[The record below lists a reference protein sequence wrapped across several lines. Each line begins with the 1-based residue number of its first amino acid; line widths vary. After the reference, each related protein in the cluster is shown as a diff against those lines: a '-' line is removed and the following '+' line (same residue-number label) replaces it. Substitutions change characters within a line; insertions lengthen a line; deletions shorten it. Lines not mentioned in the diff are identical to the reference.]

1 MRHSE
6 NQHVSEDAIRL
17 RLFPFSL
24 RDRAKEWLRDEGVG
38 TFDTWGKLAK
48 AFLVKFLGQEKT
60 AKLRNELATF
70 EQHDDESLYEAW
82 RRFLRLQRQ
91 CPHHGIPEWMLIQT
105 FYNGLTHEFRIYI
118 DAASGGSLMTKNPTE
133 AKELIEKM
141 AANDNYHPNGRN
153 RAKKGGKYD
162 VDALTTLTNTVQA
175 LSHKFDQLQA
185 GSSMMVSCQM
195 CGVQG
200 HAATE
205 CQINNDRMTIEQ
217 ASALYN
223 FNPKQPY
230 DPYSNTYNEGWKHN
244 PAFSYKNT
252 QAQLNPPPPPR
263 NNFNA
268 PPGFQ
273 ARAPFN
279 HHVNQSVNQQPPP
292 IQQKNNLEIMM
303 ENLLAQQTNFMAQQG
318 KQNEKTDNAI
328 QQIQAQNKLLE
339 SQISQL
345 AHRVGQLS
353 KAPGHFPGNSE
364 QPPKAHINA
373 VILRNGNE
381 LQDHPLKEPSK
392 RTVEETVQTKKVVE
406 NEIVEEEKKEPTP
419 TPIRPYTPPVPFPQR
434 LARAKLEKK
443 YGKFLDILKKL
454 HINIPFL
461 EAISEMPSYAK
472 FLKDMLSNKRKI
484 EENATVSLTAECS
497 AILQNKLPKKLGDPG
512 SYSIPVK
519 LGDIEIKKA
528 LCDLGASV
536 SLMPLSICKKL
547 QLGEPKPTRI
557 SLQLA
562 DRTVKSPLGILEDV
576 PLRVGKFFIPCD
588 FVVME
593 MEEDAQVPIILGR
606 PFLATAGAIIDMK
619 NGKITFE
626 VGTEKMEY
634 NLTNSM
640 EAPFMGE
647 TIYRLDAL
655 DETIEVKAAS
665 LQLDD
670 SLQTVLMGS
679 ADAED
684 WETREYKRLL
694 EEPHSSPSV
703 ELVKEVLTHE
713 ESKESTMLPE
723 VELQAYENSR
733 LYKERRKRW
742 PDKHIMRRGFHKGEL
757 VLLFNSRS
765 KLFPGKLRTRR
776 SGPFKIL
783 KVLPYGSVEIWSEAT
798 GSFKI
803 NGQRLKHYREGEP
816 IEGKAVYTLS
826 DPYPE

>member
-1 MRHSE
+1 
-6 NQHVSEDAIRL
+6 
-17 RLFPFSL
+17 
-24 RDRAKEWLRDEGVG
+24 
-38 TFDTWGKLAK
+38 
-48 AFLVKFLGQEKT
+48 
-60 AKLRNELATF
+60 
-70 EQHDDESLYEAW
+70 
-82 RRFLRLQRQ
+82 
-91 CPHHGIPEWMLIQT
+91 
-105 FYNGLTHEFRIYI
+105 
-118 DAASGGSLMTKNPTE
+118 
-133 AKELIEKM
+133 
-141 AANDNYHPNGRN
+141 
-153 RAKKGGKYD
+153 
-162 VDALTTLTNTVQA
+162 
-175 LSHKFDQLQA
+175 
-185 GSSMMVSCQM
+185 MVSCQM

-205 CQINNDRMTIEQ
+205 CKINKDGMTIEQ
-217 ASALYN
+217 ANALYN
-223 FNPKQPY
+223 SNPKRPY

-279 HHVNQSVNQQPPP
+279 HHVNQGVNQQPPP
-292 IQQKNNLEIMM
+292 IHQKSNLEIMM

-318 KQNEKTDNAI
+318 
-328 QQIQAQNKLLE
+328 
-339 SQISQL
+339 
-345 AHRVGQLS
+345 
-353 KAPGHFPGNSE
+353 NSE
-364 QPPKAHINA
+364 QPPKGHINA
-373 VILRNGNE
+373 VILRNGKE
-381 LQDHPLKEPSK
+381 LQDHPL
-392 RTVEETVQTKKVVE
+392 ETVQTEKVVG
-406 NEIVEEEKKEPTP
+406 NEIVEEEKKAPTP

-484 EENATVSLTAECS
+484 DENATVSLTAECS
-497 AILQNKLPKKLGDPG
+497 AILQNKLPKKLRDPG

-562 DRTVKSPLGILEDV
+562 DRTVKYPFGILEDV

-626 VGTEKMEY
+626 VGIEKMEY

-640 EAPFMGE
+640 EAPSMRE
-647 TIYRLDAL
+647 TIYRVDAL
-655 DETIEVKAAS
+655 DETIKVKAAS
-665 LQLDD
+665 LQLND
-670 SLQTVLMGS
+670 SLQTVLMGN
-679 ADAED
+679 ADEED

-703 ELVKEVLTHE
+703 EPIKEVTHE
-713 ESKESTMLPE
+713 ESKGRAMLPE
-723 VELQAYENSR
+723 VELKAYEKSR

-742 PDKHIMRRGFHKGEL
+742 PNKHIVWRGIHEGEL
-757 VLLFNSRS
+757 VLLFNFRL
-765 KLFPGKLRTRR
+765 KLFPGKFRSRR

-783 KVLPYGSVEIWSEAT
+783 QVFSYGSVEIWSEAT

-803 NGQRLKHYREGEP
+803 NGQRLKHYQEGEP

-826 DPYPE
+826 DPYSE